1 MGRGHGGE
9 RRDIQ
14 GRRIGIVYASVM
26 RCILGT
32 AHKPGFG
39 IRKPGEQYCPDCIQ
53 EDKEPEKKDKKPY
66 HCWAAEEH
74 NFKSDRR
81 GAGKYKWKNVAKG
94 LH

>member
-1 MGRGHGGE
+1 MGRGHEGG

-26 RCILGT
+26 RFILGT

-39 IRKPGEQYCPDCIQ
+39 LYASLGTILSRCIQ

-74 NFKSDRR
+74 KFKSDIR
-81 GAGKYKWKNVAKG
+81 GAKWKNVSKG